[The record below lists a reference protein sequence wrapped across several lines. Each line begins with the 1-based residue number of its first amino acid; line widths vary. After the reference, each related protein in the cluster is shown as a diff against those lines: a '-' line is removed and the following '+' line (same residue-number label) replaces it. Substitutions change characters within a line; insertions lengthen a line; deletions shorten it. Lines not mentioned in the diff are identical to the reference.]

1 MGKGVFLLLC
11 ADIYNSIEAHKE
23 FFMFIEQTKQIDGY
37 TAASSLEKGKM
48 SPADKV
54 QEGTSILNY
63 GKMQETYRMTD
74 GGSFF
79 MPDAVY
85 QKPEAKEEESIVD
98 QLDSQMDMSAS
109 NRKNQMVVVS
119 NTASSA
125 DLAEMSKDGFDCM
138 DTDSHTI
145 VTVTDKIKAVLVKA
159 GVDISFYGDDLS
171 AAELEELTGS
181 PAVAAQLEAALKK
194 ADLPVNE
201 ANITEGVKAYQA
213 AEEMLPLDDATKE
226 YLLKNEWEPSIQ
238 NIYKAA
244 HSGVETKGNQQIDFS
259 SLEKQM
265 RQIIENAGLEVSEES
280 KSNCQWLI
288 QKNIGLTVSNL
299 KYLDGLNGLT
309 QKLSKDHGTEL
320 DMQQVIARIME
331 AIRDGRRPMDALLL
345 DGFSYEDRAQHAFDV
360 VMEAQDCDVAY
371 CVEQQLTISVESL
384 SSAISHR
391 GEQTE
396 VAVSVEMST
405 SITFVTA
412 KRQLEETR
420 LAMTTEANYAL
431 LKRGISIDTKPLEQ
445 VVENLK
451 NLEDQYYKD
460 LLNQNGVEASEENVS
475 IFSTTTKYVEEL
487 KFQPAY
493 ILEISSAGET
503 LQNIHQ
509 KGSALKATMDAA
521 MQTYEALWTAP
532 RRDMGDSIQKA
543 FANVDDI
550 LIDLELDK
558 NEFNQRAVR
567 ILAYNKTEITVEN
580 IEKIKDVDMEMQK
593 LFRNLTPAATLELIR
608 EGKNPLDME
617 ISQLNQVVET
627 MQAETGEK
635 EQERFSKFLWK
646 LEQNKEISAEERDS
660 YIGIYRLIAQ
670 VEKTDGAAIGALL
683 NQGADITMRNI
694 LTAMRSAKKDM
705 DYVVDDNFAGAKA
718 TGKGPRIDSQIMAS
732 FQTNCMKEAAD
743 ILSPEMLS
751 KMEEWEEMTPEQLL
765 ENLQKQVHNEESVTL
780 EQQYHSDL
788 AKEYAGVLEASDDVY
803 AFLEKY
809 DMKNSARNVLAV
821 SRLLNNPSNVF
832 ETLFN
837 TEGKSLDYQEMI
849 DDLKAQVLENFGEA
863 VKTPKEMAE
872 AQATL
877 AEVAERVMQTMIIE
891 NETISAKDLN
901 DLRLMSQQFY
911 LCNEKAKE
919 ESFLVPVETGDSVTG
934 VSLKIVR
941 GKANK
946 GLVDIFFRGALM
958 EKVAAS
964 FEAKEN
970 GISGVIATTDEETR
984 RYLAENL
991 SQLVGR
997 MQDGS
1002 EEAID
1007 VTVTRVENL
1016 SAWQF
1021 EKNTLSER
1029 GEESPVQTKRLYH
1042 IAESFIQTVSDLM

>member
-1 MGKGVFLLLC
+1 
-11 ADIYNSIEAHKE
+11 
-23 FFMFIEQTKQIDGY
+23 MFIDQAKQIDGY

-54 QEGTSILNY
+54 QEGNKVLDYS
-63 GKMQETYRMTD
+63 KMQETYRMTD
-74 GGSFF
+74 GGSFY
-79 MPDAVY
+79 MPNAVY
-85 QKPEAKEEESIVD
+85 QKPDAKEEEAVVD
-98 QLDSQMDMSAS
+98 QLDTQMDMSAS

-125 DLAEMSKDGFDCM
+125 DLEEMSKDGFDCM
-138 DTDSHTI
+138 DADSHTI
-145 VTVTDKIKAVLVKA
+145 VTVTDKIKAVLAKA
-159 GVDISFYGDDLS
+159 GVDISIYGDDLS
-171 AAELEELTGS
+171 AAELEEITGN
-181 PAVAAQLEAALKK
+181 PAVAAQLEAALKQ
-194 ADLPVNE
+194 ADLPTTE

-213 AEEMLPLDDATKE
+213 AEEMLPLSDATKE
-226 YLLKNEWEPSIQ
+226 YLLKNEWEPTIQ
-238 NIYKAA
+238 NIYMASY
-244 HSGVETKGNQQIDFS
+244 SGVATKSNQQIDFS
-259 SLEKQM
+259 ALEKQM
-265 RQIIENAGLEVSEES
+265 EQIIKAAGLTIS
-280 KSNCQWLI
+280 KETKEDCQWLI

-299 KYLDGLNGLT
+299 QYLDGLNALS
-309 QKLSKDHGTEL
+309 QKVSKEDGKTL

-331 AIRDGRRPMDALLL
+331 AIRDGKRPMDALLI
-345 DGFSYEDRAQHAFDV
+345 DGFSYEDRAEKAYETI
-360 VMEAQDCDVAY
+360 MNAQDCDVAY
-371 CVEQQLTISVESL
+371 CVEQQLTISVDNL
-384 SSAISHR
+384 STAISSR
-391 GEQTE
+391 GEQSE
-396 VAVSVEMST
+396 ISVSVEMST

-445 VVENLK
+445 VVESLK

-460 LLNQNGVEASEENVS
+460 LLNQNGVEATEENVS
-475 IFSTTTKYVEEL
+475 IFSTTTTYIEEL

-493 ILEISSAGET
+493 VLEISSSSET
-503 LQNIHQ
+503 IRTLHES
-509 KGSALKATMDAA
+509 GTSLKATMDAA

-532 RRDMGDSIQKA
+532 RKDMGDSIQKA

-550 LIDLELDK
+550 LTDLELEK
-558 NEFNQRAVR
+558 TEFNQRAVR
-567 ILAYNKTEITVEN
+567 ILAYNQTEINVEN
-580 IEKIKDVDMEMQK
+580 IAKIKDVDMEVQK

-608 EGKNPLDME
+608 DGKNPLDME
-617 ISQLNQVVET
+617 ITELNQVVET

-646 LEQNKEISAEERDS
+646 LEQNQEISAEERDS

-670 VEKTDGAAIGALL
+670 VEQTDGAAIGALI

-705 DYVVDDNFAGAKA
+705 DYRIHDDFAGAKA
-718 TGKGPRIDSQIMAS
+718 KEKGPRIDAQIMAS
-732 FQTNCMKEAAD
+732 FQTNCMKEVSAL
-743 ILSPEMLS
+743 LSPEMLAE
-751 KMEEWEEMTPEQLL
+751 MEEWEEMMPEQFL
-765 ENLQKQVHNEESVTL
+765 ESMQKQVQAEESVAL
-780 EQQYHSDL
+780 EQQYHSEL
-788 AKEYAGVLEASDDVY
+788 AKEYTSVLEASDDVY

-809 DMKNSARNVLAV
+809 DMKNSARNVLAAA
-821 SRLLNNPSNVF
+821 RLLNNPSNVF
-832 ETLFN
+832 DTLFN

-849 DDLKAQVLENFGEA
+849 SDLKAQVLENFGEA
-863 VKTPKEMAE
+863 VKTPQEMAD

-891 NETISAKDLN
+891 NETVSAKDLN

-911 LCNEKAKE
+911 LCKEKAKE
-919 ESFLVPVETGDSVTG
+919 ESFLVPVETGDTVTG
-934 VSLKIVR
+934 VNLKIVR
-941 GKANK
+941 GKADK

-984 RYLAENL
+984 QYLAENL
-991 SQLVGR
+991 NQLIGR
-997 MQDGS
+997 MQDGND
-1002 EEAID
+1002 EAID

-1021 EKNTLSER
+1021 EKNTLSEQ
-1029 GEESPVQTKRLYH
+1029 GEASSVQTKRLYH